1 MRNRRGPT
9 AGGRGADVDAIAQQV
24 WQRHR
29 GTGEITYSNARNA
42 VLRVMRA
49 QQVGDALRGES
60 EGVRAPLARDYPN
73 DPTINRSRG
82 NYRYRSVVRGEG
94 AGQRFEM
101 IVDVYSRQRLSEAEI
116 IRRSERSFMRGEGAH
131 NEYRN
136 RVSELGP
143 APTIQTFVLFG
154 YHWDRTPDE

>member
-9 AGGRGADVDAIAQQV
+9 GGGRGADVDAVAAQI

-29 GTGEITYSNARNA
+29 GTGDINYADARNA
-42 VLRVMRA
+42 ALRVIRA
-49 QQVGDALRGES
+49 QNIGDALRGES
-60 EGVRAPLARDYPN
+60 EGVPGPLARAYPF

-101 IVDVYSRQRLSEAEI
+101 VVDVYSRNRLTEAEI
-116 IRRSERSFMRGEGAH
+116 IRRSERAFMRGEGAH
-131 NEYRN
+131 NNYRN
-136 RVSELGP
+136 RVAELGP

-154 YHWDRTPDE
+154 YHSPADRD